1 MISIRSRVQMH
12 RAENSRSRV
21 QMHRAENR
29 HTVTGI
35 QLGGVVS
42 NIPAGPVTQV

>member
-12 RAENSRSRV
+12 RAEN
-21 QMHRAENR
+21 R
-29 HTVTGI
+29 HTVAGI

-42 NIPAGPVTQV
+42 DIPAGPVTQV

>member
-1 MISIRSRVQMH
+1 MISKVQGH
-12 RAENSRSRV
+12 RAENRSRV

-42 NIPAGPVTQV
+42 DIPAGPVTQV

>member
-1 MISIRSRVQMH
+1 MISIRSKVQVH
-12 RAENSRSRV
+12 RAENRSRV

-42 NIPAGPVTQV
+42 DIPAGPVTQV

>member
-1 MISIRSRVQMH
+1 MISKVQVH
-12 RAENSRSRV
+12 RAENRSRV

-42 NIPAGPVTQV
+42 DIPAGPVTQV